1 MTGYIDSFYARTRTG
16 DAERPR
22 LEGSV
27 DAEVCIVGGGLAG
40 LNTALSLA
48 ERGVQGIVLLE
59 AERVGF
65 GASGRNGGFVGQG
78 YSQGT
83 ETLIK
88 WVGVDHTRALY
99 DLTADAVGL
108 IRKRIGAYDIACG
121 PNPDGVLVASWTR
134 SPDGLKAYRDL
145 MAETFGKQLEFIE
158 RDRLK
163 AEFADSPC
171 YFDGLL
177 NRDAFQFHPLNY
189 CLGVARAA
197 EAKGVRIFENT
208 PVVTLDPDR
217 DDKLVVTP
225 GGQVTARHVV
235 LAAGGY
241 GLGLYAPVSGA
252 VLPVAT
258 YVMASEPIPVERL
271 AAAIKT
277 PHAIGD
283 TRDAGDYYRALP
295 DGRVLW
301 GGRMTVRRGE
311 PQRLADV
318 MLGDLKR
325 VYPQLSDVARYE
337 TAWMGTM
344 SYARHRMPQIGG
356 RQPGLWY
363 AQAFGGSGMGT
374 TTVAGE
380 VLAEAIAGEGDRI
393 RLFEPFGL
401 DWAGGPFG
409 SMAAQSAYWFYQ
421 ARDWW
426 KARRDRAAQSKAR

>member
-1 MTGYIDSFYARTRTG
+1 MGYIDSFYAQTRTD

-22 LEGSV
+22 LVGAI

-40 LNTALSLA
+40 LSTALSLA
-48 ERGVQGIVLLE
+48 ERGVQGVVLVE

-88 WVGVDHTRALY
+88 WVGIDHTLALY
-99 DLTADAVGL
+99 DLTVEAVGL
-108 IRKRIGAYDIACG
+108 VRKRIATYDIACG
-121 PNPDGVLVASWTR
+121 PNTDGVLVASWTR
-134 SPDGLKAYRDL
+134 SADGLKAHRDL
-145 MAETFGKQLEFIE
+145 MAETFGCQLEFIE

-163 AEFADSPC
+163 TEFADSPR

-177 NRDAFQFHPLNY
+177 NRQSFQFHPLNY

-208 PVVTLDPDR
+208 PVTTLDPDR
-217 DDKLVVTP
+217 ESKLVVTP
-225 GGQVTARHVV
+225 EGQVTARHVV

-241 GLGLYAPVSGA
+241 GLGLYAPISGA

-258 YVMASEPIPVERL
+258 YVMATEPVPADRL
-271 AAAIKT
+271 ATAIKCGL
-277 PHAIGD
+277 AIGD

-295 DGRVLW
+295 DGRILW
-301 GGRMTVRRGE
+301 GGRMTARRGE
-311 PQRLADV
+311 PARLADA

-325 VYPQLSDVARYE
+325 VYPQLSDDARYE
-337 TAWMGTM
+337 SAWMGTM
-344 SYARHRMPQIGG
+344 SYARHRMPQIGM

-374 TTVAGE
+374 TAAAGE
-380 VLAEAIAGEGDRI
+380 VLAEAIAGEGDRYK
-393 RLFEPFGL
+393 LFEPFGL

-409 SMAAQSAYWFYQ
+409 SIAAQSAYWFYQ

-426 KARRDRAAQSKAR
+426 TARRDHAKAR